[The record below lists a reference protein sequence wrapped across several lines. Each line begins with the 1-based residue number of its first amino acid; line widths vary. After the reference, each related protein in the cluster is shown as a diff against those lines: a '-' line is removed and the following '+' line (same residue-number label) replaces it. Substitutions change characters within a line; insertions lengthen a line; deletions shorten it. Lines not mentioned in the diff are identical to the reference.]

1 MRMVS
6 EGIEV
11 EVPQGWDGEIFR
23 RRDKEIR
30 AGGRKAEEQ
39 PVLHMGNFALPPDR
53 GDFGSGAV
61 DVMQSENLL
70 VVLFEYEP
78 DAAET
83 ALFSHRGIPEVIP
96 EDFSPSQ
103 MQQPIE
109 GQSGAQYFFHQGG
122 RAFCLY
128 IVMGSHGRRQQLIP
142 ELRQV
147 LQTIRL
153 ETR

>member
-1 MRMVS
+1 MRMSS

-30 AGGRKAEEQ
+30 ARGRKAEER
-39 PVLHMGNFALPPDR
+39 PVLHMGNFPLPPDR

-61 DVMQSENLL
+61 EIMRSENLL

-78 DAAET
+78 EAAGSG
-83 ALFSHRGIPEVIP
+83 LFAHQGLPEVNP

-103 MQQPIE
+103 MQHPIE
-109 GQSGAQYFFHQGG
+109 GQSGAQYFFSIGG
-122 RAFCLY
+122 RALCLY
-128 IVMGSHGRRQQLIP
+128 IVMGSHARRRQLVP
-142 ELRQV
+142 ELAQV
-147 LQTIRL
+147 LRTLRL